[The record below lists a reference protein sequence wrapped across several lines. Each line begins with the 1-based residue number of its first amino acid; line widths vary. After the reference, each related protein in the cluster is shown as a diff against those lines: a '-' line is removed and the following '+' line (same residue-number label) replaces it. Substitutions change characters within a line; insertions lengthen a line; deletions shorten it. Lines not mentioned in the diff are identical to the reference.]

1 MNDNGRA
8 PDPTMEE
15 LDLFR
20 ENRSKLPLSDLLPYA
35 GKHVAWSIDRAC
47 IVASADDG
55 ADLED
60 MVVAAGFA
68 PNRVVFGYVEDPNVS
83 YLG

>member
-15 LDLFR
+15 LDHFR
-20 ENRSKLPLSDLLPYA
+20 QKRSKIPPSELLPYA
-35 GKHVAWSIDRAC
+35 GKQVAWGVNSAR

-55 ADLED
+55 AELED
-60 MVVAAGFA
+60 MVVAAGIA
-68 PNRVVFGYVEDPNVS
+68 PNRVIFDFIEDPNAS
-83 YLG
+83 YI